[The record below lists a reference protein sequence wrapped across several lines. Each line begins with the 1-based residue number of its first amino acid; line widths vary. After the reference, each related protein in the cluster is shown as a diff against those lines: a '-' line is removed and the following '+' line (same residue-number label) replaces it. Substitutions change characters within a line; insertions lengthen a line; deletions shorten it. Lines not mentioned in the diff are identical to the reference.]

1 MILCSLVRLSVS
13 VLSDNVNGRHGKRL
27 KDERKSTESSLT
39 SPPHRC
45 TVQTSACHVRK
56 RKCLTP
62 RLSGLCTCRTH
73 PYSAHSIQD
82 AVSTT
87 YVSTTALGSSIVA
100 TTALGLIDLNRSNF
114 AMVLISIWIGWIY
127 DNRSIFSWIKS

>member
-1 MILCSLVRLSVS
+1 MPHTKALWSL
-13 VLSDNVNGRHGKRL
+13 
-27 KDERKSTESSLT
+27 
-39 SPPHRC
+39 
-45 TVQTSACHVRK
+45 HV
-56 RKCLTP
+56 
-62 RLSGLCTCRTH
+62 CRTH

-114 AMVLISIWIGWIY
+114 AMVLISIWIEWIY